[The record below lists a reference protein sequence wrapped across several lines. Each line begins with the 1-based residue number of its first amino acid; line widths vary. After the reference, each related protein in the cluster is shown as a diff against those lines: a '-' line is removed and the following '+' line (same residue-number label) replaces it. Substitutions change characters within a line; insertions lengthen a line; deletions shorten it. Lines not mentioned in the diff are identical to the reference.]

1 MNKQTSYERLALLA
15 AFSSIFYFNAGLFLN
30 AITLLNAKN
39 PRIIFTS
46 YFQSIIFYWVKY
58 LSIFKAIHC
67 YLSIIPI
74 TNSNELRHLL
84 TPKLLLPKAIF
95 SFS

>member
-1 MNKQTSYERLALLA
+1 MNDLQFLQCSHQS
-15 AFSSIFYFNAGLFLN
+15 FISMLN

-67 YLSIIPI
+67 YLSIFPI

-84 TPKLLLPKAIF
+84 TPKQLLPKAIF